1 MIRGADVIK
10 FVVSDV
16 DGTLIY
22 KNSHLNTARLP
33 VMLKKLEEQSTP
45 FAVATGRHYRELK
58 KLFEQYEKEIIC
70 ICCEG
75 AYAVKNGAT
84 IYADAIERTAVKHI
98 FDTFKNLSVAVEF
111 HSINCSYIS
120 GASPLLFSKENARL
134 GNVIKISSADEIK
147 NDIFMISVY
156 GNSKN
161 FELPE
166 DVRICYSSYGIS
178 EYVAKSASKFQ
189 AVKSI
194 CELNGITLSETLF
207 FGDGKNDSELIKSCG
222 ISYTTYCADKSVFSL
237 TDNHTRDVIGTIIRL
252 ADLRQRSK

>member
-1 MIRGADVIK
+1 MWELTK

-22 KNSHLNTARLP
+22 KDSHLNTARLP
-33 VMLKKLEEQSTP
+33 VMLKMLEEQSVP

-58 KLFEQYEKEIIC
+58 KIFGQYEKEILC

-84 IYADAIERTAVKHI
+84 IYADAIERTSVKHF
-98 FDTFKNLSVAVEF
+98 FDTFKNLPVAVEF
-111 HSINCSYIS
+111 HSINCSYIL
-120 GASPLLFSKENARL
+120 GASPLLLLKENSRL

-147 NDIFMISVY
+147 KDVFMISVY
-156 GNSKN
+156 GDFKN
-161 FELPE
+161 HTLPV
-166 DVRICYSSYGIS
+166 DVRLCYSSYGIS
-178 EYVAKSASKFQ
+178 EYTSKTASKYR

-194 CELNGITLSETLF
+194 CELSGNALSETLF
-207 FGDGKNDSELIKSCG
+207 FGDGSNDAQLIRSCG

-252 ADLRQRSK
+252 AGAWQR